1 MTTTPDSPTE
11 QTRVRVKPLQWKP
24 TNNGYVSG
32 TALGRYAALQV
43 DRGVWGCYLDGSPIG
58 GVQPTDEKAKAAAQ
72 RDYEARVLSCLS
84 SAPAEAS
91 EPVTFTYLN
100 WRGEVADRRVTG
112 PFVLQRKTSDWHGVN
127 RLLLSAFDLDKKAMR
142 DFAVDDILPDAETSE
157 PTPASGEAEPG
168 EAPEDVI
175 DAVEAVII
183 GALST
188 HVQAYEEIWCFDM
201 ENAPRCAWIWVYCPA
216 AHGLS
221 EIVTLC
227 RWDEDAGFCV
237 DELRSPTAWTT
248 IRRPPPPIPA
258 KREEG

>member
-1 MTTTPDSPTE
+1 M
-11 QTRVRVKPLQWKP
+11 
-24 TNNGYVSG
+24 
-32 TALGRYAALQV
+32 
-43 DRGVWGCYLDGSPIG
+43 
-58 GVQPTDEKAKAAAQ
+58 
-72 RDYEARVLSCLS
+72 
-84 SAPAEAS
+84 
-91 EPVTFTYLN
+91 
-100 WRGEVADRRVTG
+100 
-112 PFVLQRKTSDWHGVN
+112 
-127 RLLLSAFDLDKKAMR
+127 
-142 DFAVDDILPDAETSE
+142 
-157 PTPASGEAEPG
+157 
-168 EAPEDVI
+168 
-175 DAVEAVII
+175 II

-248 IRRPPPPIPA
+248 IRRPTPPIPA